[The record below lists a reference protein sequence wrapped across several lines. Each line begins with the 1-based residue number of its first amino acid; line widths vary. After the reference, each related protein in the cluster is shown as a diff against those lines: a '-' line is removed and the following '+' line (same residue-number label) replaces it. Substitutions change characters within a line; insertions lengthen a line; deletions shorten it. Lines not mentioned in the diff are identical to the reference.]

1 MTVSFIA
8 EVSSNHNRDI
18 NRSLAFIEKASE
30 IGCDGVKFQLFRIEE
45 LFAPEILAKSKEH
58 SDRRKWELP
67 LDYLAV
73 ISDKCRDL
81 GIKFACTPFYLEAVN
96 QLYPYV
102 DIYKIASYEL
112 LWDDL
117 LRACASTGK
126 PVILSTGM
134 ATFDEVRHA
143 VNELRN
149 SGCKSLTLLHCSSSY
164 PTQALDCNLA
174 AIETLRNEFL
184 CPSGWSDHSVDP
196 CVIFRA
202 VHRWN
207 ASLVEFHMDLDGTGV
222 EYKIGHCWLPSEIK
236 SVISGVRKGFL
247 ADGEG
252 EKIPSKSEM
261 SERELYGMIKNA
273 TNSNYSSQNGL
284 NAIARKGAE
293 AYSWPSYAMA
303 HYSARK

>member
-1 MTVSFIA
+1 MTVTFIA

-18 NRSLAFIEKASE
+18 NRSLAFIEKAAE
-30 IGCDGVKFQLFRIEE
+30 IGCDAVKFQLFRIEE

-58 SDRRKWELP
+58 SDRKKWELP
-67 LDYLAV
+67 LDYLPV

-117 LRACASTGK
+117 LRACAKTGK
-126 PVILSTGM
+126 PVVLSTGM
-134 ATFDEVRHA
+134 ATLDEVRHA
-143 VNELRN
+143 VNELHR

-164 PTQALDCNLA
+164 PTRALDCNLA
-174 AIETLRNEFL
+174 AIETLRNELF

-202 VHRWN
+202 VHRWK
-207 ASLVEFHMDLDGTGV
+207 ASLVEFHMDLDGTGD
-222 EYKIGHCWLPSEIK
+222 EYKMGHCWLPDEIK
-236 SVISGVRKGFL
+236 SVIDCVRTGFL
-247 ADGEG
+247 ADGKG
-252 EKIPSKSEM
+252 EKIPNKSEM
-261 SERELYGMIKNA
+261 SEREWRADPIDGLRPLQKTRKIWNEKNCR
-273 TNSNYSSQNGL
+273 Q
-284 NAIARKGAE
+284 
-293 AYSWPSYAMA
+293 
-303 HYSARK
+303 